1 MSTLSE
7 HWKSWEGRVADGKFP
22 LRQWLGGSDH
32 GAVFLTDRTSS
43 GPQKAAIKL
52 IPADSREAAQL
63 SRWAEASKLSHPHL
77 IRIFEYGRFQ
87 VDDTRL
93 LYVVTEYAEENLA
106 EILPLRPLTPD
117 EASGMLGP
125 TAEALAYLHRSGF
138 VHGRIKPSN
147 IMAVGDQLKI
157 SADRLSKP
165 GERGDARTPSV
176 YDAPEAASAGLSP
189 AADIWSLG
197 ATLVAVLTQNEP
209 SLKNLARG
217 PLVVPETISQSIREI
232 AGRCLQIDPQQRFTA
247 SDILNRLQPQ
257 ASRPPA
263 SVSAR
268 VLETRRSEAHSK
280 RWIVAPILAAA
291 LVLGVWVGS
300 KFVSHQPSVP
310 AAEVKPAKP
319 PAENPPEQSPAPF
332 AQKAQPAA
340 PAGTA
345 RGSVLHQVMPDVSRS
360 AQNTVQGRLKVAVDV
375 SVDAS
380 GNVSEAKF
388 ASRGPS
394 TYFANRALA
403 AARGWKFNPPQ
414 VNGQAV
420 PSEWVL
426 HFQFR
431 RSSIEVSPVE
441 KHP

>member
-7 HWKSWEGRVADGKFP
+7 LWKSREGRVADGKFP
-22 LRQWLGGSDH
+22 LRQWLWGSDH
-32 GAVFLTDRTSS
+32 GVVFLTDRTGS
-43 GPQKAAIKL
+43 GPHKAAIKL
-52 IPADSREAAQL
+52 IPADSREAAQV
-63 SRWAEASKLSHPHL
+63 SRWAEAAKLSHPHL
-77 IRIFEYGRFQ
+77 IRIFDFGRCQ
-87 VDDTRL
+87 IDDTRL

-106 EILPLRPLTPD
+106 EILPLRPLSAA
-117 EASGMLGP
+117 EASEMLRP
-125 TAEALAYLHRSGF
+125 SAEALAYLHKSGF
-138 VHGRIKPSN
+138 VHGRIKPAN

-176 YDAPEAASAGLSP
+176 YDAPEAATAGLSP

-209 SLKNLARG
+209 GLNLSRE
-217 PLVVPETISQSIREI
+217 PVVVPETISQAIREI
-232 AGRCLQIDPQQRFTA
+232 AGRCLQIDPKQRFTA
-247 SDILNRLQPQ
+247 SDILSRLQPQ
-257 ASRPPA
+257 ASRPPVP
-263 SVSAR
+263 VSAR
-268 VLETRRSEAHSK
+268 VLETGRSAAHSK
-280 RWIVAPILAAA
+280 RWIIAPILAAA

-300 KFVSHQPSVP
+300 KFVSHQPAVP
-310 AAEVKPAKP
+310 AAEVGPAKP
-319 PAENPPEQSPAPF
+319 PADIPPEQSPAPF
-332 AQKAQPAA
+332 AEKAQPAA

-345 RGSVLHQVMPDVSRS
+345 PGSVLHQVMPDVSRG
-360 AQNTVQGRLKVAVDV
+360 AQNTIEGRLKVAVDV

-388 ASRGPS
+388 VSRGPS
-394 TYFANRALA
+394 TYFASRAMS
-403 AARGWKFNPPQ
+403 AARSWKFDPPQ

-431 RSSIEVSPVE
+431 RTSIDVSPVE
-441 KHP
+441 KRP

>member
-1 MSTLSE
+1 MSTPSE
-7 HWKSWEGRVADGKFP
+7 LRKNWEGRVADGKFP
-22 LRQWLGGSDH
+22 LRQWLGASDH
-32 GAVFLTDRTSS
+32 GAVFLTDRTSAE
-43 GPQKAAIKL
+43 PQKAVIKL

-63 SRWAEASKLSHPHL
+63 SRWADAAKLSHPHL
-77 IRIFEYGRFQ
+77 IRIFEYGRCQ
-87 VDDTRL
+87 IDDTRL

-106 EILPLRPLTPD
+106 EILPLRPLSAA
-117 EASGMLGP
+117 EASEMLRP
-125 TAEALAYLHRSGF
+125 SAEALAYLHKSGF

-157 SADRLSKP
+157 SGDRLSKS

-209 SLKNLARG
+209 RLENLA
-217 PLVVPETISQSIREI
+217 PEPVVVPETISQAIREI

-247 SDILNRLQPQ
+247 SDILSRLQPQ
-257 ASRPPA
+257 ASRPAVP
-263 SVSAR
+263 VSAR
-268 VLETRRSEAHSK
+268 IVETHRSAAHSK

-291 LVLGVWVGS
+291 LVLGVWVGN
-300 KFVSHQPSVP
+300 KLMSHQPSVP
-310 AAEVKPAKP
+310 AAEVAPAKT
-319 PAENPPEQSPAPF
+319 PAEIPPERSPAPF
-332 AQKAQPAA
+332 AEKAQPAPTGSA
-340 PAGTA
+340 Q
-345 RGSVLHQVMPDVSRS
+345 GSVLHQAMPDVSRN
-360 AQNTVQGRLKVAVDV
+360 AQNTVQGRLKVVVDV

-388 ASRGPS
+388 VSRGPS
-394 TYFANRALA
+394 AYFANRAMA
-403 AARGWKFNPPQ
+403 AARAWKFNPPK

-420 PSEWVL
+420 PSEWDL
-426 HFQFR
+426 RFQFR
-431 RSSIEVSPVE
+431 RTSIDVFPVE

>member
-125 TAEALAYLHRSGF
+125 TAEALAYLHKSGF

-157 SADRLSKP
+157 SADRPWRRAHAQRL
-165 GERGDARTPSV
+165 RCAR
-176 YDAPEAASAGLSP
+176 DG
-189 AADIWSLG
+189 I
-197 ATLVAVLTQNEP
+197 
-209 SLKNLARG
+209 RG
-217 PLVVPETISQSIREI
+217 PVSRCRHLVTWRHARCRPHPERAQPEEPRSGA
-232 AGRCLQIDPQQRFTA
+232 AGRSRNDFAID
-247 SDILNRLQPQ
+247 S
-257 ASRPPA
+257 
-263 SVSAR
+263 
-268 VLETRRSEAHSK
+268 
-280 RWIVAPILAAA
+280 
-291 LVLGVWVGS
+291 
-300 KFVSHQPSVP
+300 
-310 AAEVKPAKP
+310 
-319 PAENPPEQSPAPF
+319 
-332 AQKAQPAA
+332 
-340 PAGTA
+340 
-345 RGSVLHQVMPDVSRS
+345 
-360 AQNTVQGRLKVAVDV
+360 
-375 SVDAS
+375 
-380 GNVSEAKF
+380 
-388 ASRGPS
+388 
-394 TYFANRALA
+394 
-403 AARGWKFNPPQ
+403 
-414 VNGQAV
+414 
-420 PSEWVL
+420 
-426 HFQFR
+426 
-431 RSSIEVSPVE
+431 
-441 KHP
+441 